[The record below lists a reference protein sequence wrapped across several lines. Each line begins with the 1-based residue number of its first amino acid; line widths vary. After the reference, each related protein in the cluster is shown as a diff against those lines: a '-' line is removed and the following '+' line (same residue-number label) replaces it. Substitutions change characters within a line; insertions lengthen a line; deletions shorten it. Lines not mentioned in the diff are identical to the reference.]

1 LNFRSP
7 AFVSVAILAGAV
19 GLSRV
24 VATQPAAGANLT
36 VLSRDGR
43 RALPTIT
50 ANEQEMVALDD
61 LAAAF
66 QLAVRDEAGAI
77 TVSYKG
83 KTVVL
88 TPDQA
93 LASVAGRLVSL
104 PAAPIRTGR
113 RWLVPLEFISRA
125 LAPIYDLRLDL
136 RKPSHLLIV
145 GDLRVPRLTLRYEP
159 QGANARLTID
169 ATPRAISSVSQEN
182 DRLTIK
188 FEADALDPP
197 TPLLPVQPPS
207 SLVQNIRLI
216 APATLVV
223 ELGPRFGSFR
233 AVVLPGQ
240 PPEASMRQVIDLIAV
255 QTTEA
260 QPAPAQTPPPPALPE
275 APPDLPPGLG
285 QPAASAVHTI
295 VVDPGHGGEDEGVK
309 GASGVKEKDIALTV
323 ARRLKA
329 TIEGRLGIRVLLTR
343 DDDRNVPIDDRSA
356 MANNNKADLLVS
368 LHLNASP
375 RKTAA
380 GAIIFA
386 AGFAPQAAQAATVAR
401 TPERLPTFGGGLR
414 EIDLVPWDLAQFR
427 YVDASN
433 AFAKLLQQQLQDHV
447 PLAARSFEQ
456 APLRL
461 LEGANMPAVLIEM
474 GYLSNPAQEKQLAG
488 GELHAAVVQAVYDAI
503 VKFRE
508 SQPTAGGAR

>member
-7 AFVSVAILAGAV
+7 LLVSAAALVAIVLFGRA
-19 GLSRV
+19 
-24 VATQPAAGANLT
+24 VATQPPTQAGLA
-36 VLSRDGR
+36 VLSRDAR
-43 RALPTIT
+43 RTIPTV
-50 ANEQEMVALDD
+50 ANGDQELVGLDD

-66 QLAVRDEAGAI
+66 QLAVREEAGAI

-88 TPDQA
+88 TPEQA

-104 PAAPIRTGR
+104 PAPPTRAGR

-125 LAPIYDLRLDL
+125 LAPIYDQRLDL

-145 GDLRVPRLTLRYEP
+145 GDLRVPHLTLRYEP

-169 ATPRAISSVSQEN
+169 AAPRATSTVSQEN

-188 FEADALDPP
+188 FDADALDAP
-197 TPLLPVQPPS
+197 TPLLPAQPAS
-207 SLVQNIRLI
+207 ALVQTVRLV

-233 AVVLPGQ
+233 ATALPGQ
-240 PPEASMRQVIDLIAV
+240 PPDASIRQVIDLLAA

-260 QPAPAQTPPPPALPE
+260 QTPQPAAPPPPPTTPPPE
-275 APPDLPPGLG
+275 LPPFG
-285 QPAASAVHTI
+285 QPASTLRTI
-295 VVDPGHGGEDEGVK
+295 VVDPGHGGDDDGVK
-309 GASGVKEKDIALTV
+309 GAGGAKEKDVTLAV
-323 ARRLKA
+323 ARRLKGA
-329 TIEGRLGIRVLLTR
+329 LEGRLGIRVLLTR

-356 MANNNKADLLVS
+356 MANNNKADLFVS
-368 LHLNASP
+368 LHANGSP
-375 RKTAA
+375 RKAA
-380 GAIIFA
+380 SGAIIFA
-386 AGFAPQAAQAATVAR
+386 AGFAPQAEHAAGAS

-414 EIDLVPWDLAQFR
+414 EIDLVPWDLAQYR
-427 YVDASN
+427 YLDASN
-433 AFAKLLQQQLQDHV
+433 AFAKLVQQQFQDHV
-447 PLAARSFEQ
+447 PLAARSLEQ
-456 APLRL
+456 APLRV

-488 GELHAAVVQAVYDAI
+488 GELHAALVQALYEAV

-508 SQPTAGGAR
+508 SQPTAGGTK